1 MSNGLY
7 KGNPTYFG
15 RKNGSLEDIVS
26 KINEANPKPEVFDIK
41 EQGAEY
47 KKVFDAAMK
56 KFGINSPADL
66 KSDEEKKK
74 FFDYVDSKY
83 KAKGEQMDDKAQSV
97 NQSQVAKDGEEK
109 SKVKKTVN
117 ETVRDMLLK
126 AWKQAAQMAESKHES
141 YDQKVIKAAKMYMK
155 DNSCTYEMAAE
166 KYGCSVEQVK
176 KYVETYNKEAVD
188 NPYAVGM
195 AQAMKKTGD
204 KPPLKKS
211 TITKAHDIA
220 KGIEKSEK

>member
-1 MSNGLY
+1 MANGLF
-7 KGNPTYFG
+7 KGNATYFG
-15 RKNGSLEDIVS
+15 RRGGSIEDVVER
-26 KINEANPKPEVFDIK
+26 INSANPKPEVFDIK

-83 KAKGEQMDDKAQSV
+83 KAKGEQMDDKAQSA

-109 SKVKKTVN
+109 SKVKKSVN

-126 AWKQAAQMAESKHES
+126 AWKQAAQMAEETHKDKKEKSE
-141 YDQKVIKAAKMYMK
+141 KV
-155 DNSCTYEMAAE
+155 DE
-166 KYGCSVEQVK
+166 
-176 KYVETYNKEAVD
+176 
-188 NPYAVGM
+188 PYAVGM
-195 AQAMKKTGD
+195 AQAMKQTGD